1 MKESAAKALGQL
13 VGTSAKLLTLL
24 FLALRACDVIDWPW
38 YWVLSPTLAGF
49 LVSGVFSLF
58 LLFVVAND

>member
-13 VGTSAKLLTLL
+13 AGTSILTLL

-49 LVSGVFSLF
+49 LVSGAFSLF